1 MEKLTYSIP
10 EAAETLGISKSYAYE
25 LVKQGRLPVLEIGR
39 RKVVPKDF
47 LEEWIQKNVK
57 VNMD

>member
-47 LEEWIQKNVK
+47 LEEWIQKT
-57 VNMD
+57 